1 MMIDNYECAGYTFYS
16 KFDSG
21 NLGKVEL
28 VRCAEGLGIVG
39 NTVSSV
45 PIGIG
50 TVAGSGSSNVASIS
64 GVPIIGSAG
73 TSGGSG
79 VVSNSTIAATTST
92 SASAIVAATLGV
104 GLHQQHGASG
114 SSASTAGLGLPI
126 PSPTPHATENPLVE
140 IEFNLWTRP
149 DCAGTP
155 YENQNRTWFHF
166 AVTGGRPN
174 QIVKFNVMNLNK
186 QAKLFSQG
194 MHPVTKVGPN
204 GRWERIK
211 DKPSYSITNDVFY
224 ISFLHKA
231 PEVGSEQTKIYYA
244 FTFPF
249 TYTELLDQL
258 ATFDR
263 KFGRHPFELNKM
275 AYEISQKYDTSSVPA
290 GTTTSTTPTPGDG
303 TKQSSSRRKG
313 KLAKMERV
321 DRTSPESF
329 DETARDG
336 TAIGPPKPSA
346 DASESAPPDP
356 TGTAQQKA
364 AKREPSGMVIDEN
377 TSESM
382 QQITN
387 LVNKVKIELPQGA
400 GPVASSSSSLSTS
413 SSSKLKLPSFHQ
425 QLSSTSNSSVNVVAS
440 TSTTGTTTDDDSKG
454 SDQRDEI
461 YYCREL
467 LTHSVEH
474 RRIELLTISSFHG
487 IQTAREPRLRNL
499 FPDEQAQRCHTFRD
513 KKIVFIS
520 SRVHPGETPA
530 SFVLNGFLSMLLD
543 RKSIVSQTLRRMYVF
558 KVIPFLNPDGVYNG
572 LYRSDTRGHNLNRV
586 YLGPCHETQPAIYA
600 ARKLIRYYHLGT
612 DEVEPYELEQEKKSS
627 SPESI
632 HPPAVGVPPN
642 IVNQGESGAAEGTEE
657 STSAVASSTPPTS
670 VGTNA
675 AVAAKKGRQISS
687 IIAGRAPPPASIA
700 AIIGP
705 TNNSTNTNCS
715 QNGTT
720 TTTSTTTTT
729 TTITTNTHNHKAKL
743 PSLMVPCT
751 GAGNTIIPIAPIA
764 VPAKRLAPS
773 SSASSAVLSIEG
785 TRKRRTIQQQQQQ
798 RSVIAFTTPAA
809 NASPLAQQQKQR
821 PSAAGA
827 SSWSDKL
834 FGKILRRRRS
844 KSSGIG
850 KDGKLSPIAQAL
862 PRPTLALPPVVEECH
877 NETKHANTTTPHQPC
892 SPLPMASPSP
902 PPPLPTPPDDVAT
915 DLTNVSPLTDESDS
929 IEQDTPPASDSGF
942 SEASTSSKVVTMSSI
957 SSAGSPVGEPEEGA
971 QQEQTD
977 TTVSVATTDATLSTT
992 NNTTTTTVA
1001 NPTLAPTKA
1010 FTEKLIPELHPI
1022 VSEAPPVASVRPAI
1036 AARSSSSLSIV
1047 STGSKK
1053 SVQAKVDSGKG
1064 GKGGF
1069 HKQHHSLNK
1078 PQFIGVTPTGGGTL
1092 KLKDCIIHHHHHHHH
1107 HHHALHHHHH
1117 HTGASA
1123 AAIGSVSGGG
1133 GTAGPK
1139 LALGSFKKAASKQQQ
1154 SGQSAAT
1161 SSCCSSIIGT
1171 GAVGGAGVRTATG
1184 ERGILGETMGGK
1196 SRPQTPQTQP
1206 SVTIPSATSSLLYG
1220 ASGSHYRSHRNEY
1233 LNPGGGPQRQL
1244 NISLDFLTQQLDER
1258 SERMVFEDRSN
1269 LFMYLDL
1276 HGHAS
1281 KKGVFMYGNHL
1292 PSTAEAV
1299 ECMLLPRLMSLN
1311 SQHFHF
1317 DACNF
1322 SERNMYYKGK
1332 RDGLSKEGSGR
1343 VAVYKCTGLIKSY
1356 TLECNYNTG
1365 KCVNI
1370 LPARGKEIVAK
1381 ATHTLVPPKYTPGV
1395 FEEVGRALGPSIL
1408 DLTNSNPLS
1417 RLPNCEFRTLQGLR
1431 NALRIE
1437 IERGSSKARVTNKVI
1452 CCPRAALL
1460 FADAFHH
1467 HQQQH
1472 NHHALLQHQ
1481 HQHPQQPQGPK
1492 GTHAKRLANQLS
1504 NSIEISKEN
1513 AIQWAN
1519 ASNPLVVGGLPG
1531 ATTCVAAIGTQ
1542 GMVPAN
1548 AAASGVAGASAANVV
1563 KVMGDEL
1570 QSASGPSLV
1579 AAAAVSVGST
1589 GVGRNTFLKAGST
1602 VSHGKAGKISRKGG
1616 AGVFGKKK
1624 QKVLCDVSGSVTGA
1638 GAAVVTVPGNGK
1650 KLQELVLRTAKDQQQ
1665 QQAQQQQHQVPRKKI
1680 KVSGIVG
1687 VGSGASIGTTGG
1699 PIASGLELCFKGTF
1713 GNVVGS
1719 SSLPNF
1725 LTAVPGAAV
1734 VAPSVITAKKVKSES
1749 KLLDVDD
1756 MQCDDSFDAAPCC
1769 SYGTGSAGGTT
1780 GGTVTDADLLTLA
1793 VAGGSP
1799 SLLDVTSATTA
1810 SSDSSN
1816 GGAAGKCRKSNTIGT
1831 MTSTSTV
1838 GTAKAKKQPKLA
1850 KSTKSTGGDASK
1862 KLLKKKRSL
1871 KSDSTGLKRK
1881 KTRIKPALT

>member
-50 TVAGSGSSNVASIS
+50 TVAGSGSSNVVASIS
-64 GVPIIGSAG
+64 GVPIIGSG
-73 TSGGSG
+73 VTSGGVGCG
-79 VVSNSTIAATTST
+79 VVSNSTITATSST

-104 GLHQQHGASG
+104 GLHQQHGVTGNSA
-114 SSASTAGLGLPI
+114 SSASTMAGLGLPI

-275 AYEISQKYDTSSVPA
+275 AHEISQKYDTSGGVA
-290 GTTTSTTPTPGDG
+290 GATTSTTPTPGDG

-313 KLAKMERV
+313 KLAKMERI

-336 TAIGPPKPSA
+336 TAIGTPKPSS
-346 DASESAPPDP
+346 DASESTPAPDS
-356 TGTAQQKA
+356 TGAGLQKV

-387 LVNKVKIELPQGA
+387 LVNKVKIELPQGGG
-400 GPVASSSSSLSTS
+400 GPVASSSSSSSSTS
-413 SSSKLKLPSFHQ
+413 SCSKLKLPSFHQ
-425 QLSSTSNSSVNVVAS
+425 QLSSTSNSTVNVAVP
-440 TSTTGTTTDDDSKG
+440 TTTTDVDDSKG
-454 SDQRDEI
+454 VDQRDEI

-487 IQTAREPRLRNL
+487 IQPVREPRLRNL

-632 HPPAVGVPPN
+632 HPVAVGGPSNTVPSQSEQST
-642 IVNQGESGAAEGTEE
+642 VEGAEG
-657 STSAVASSTPPTS
+657 
-670 VGTNA
+670 
-675 AVAAKKGRQISS
+675 
-687 IIAGRAPPPASIA
+687 
-700 AIIGP
+700 
-705 TNNSTNTNCS
+705 STNT
-715 QNGTT
+715 TV
-720 TTTSTTTTT
+720 
-729 TTITTNTHNHKAKL
+729 A
-743 PSLMVPCT
+743 
-751 GAGNTIIPIAPIA
+751 
-764 VPAKRLAPS
+764 
-773 SSASSAVLSIEG
+773 
-785 TRKRRTIQQQQQQ
+785 
-798 RSVIAFTTPAA
+798 
-809 NASPLAQQQKQR
+809 
-821 PSAAGA
+821 
-827 SSWSDKL
+827 
-834 FGKILRRRRS
+834 
-844 KSSGIG
+844 
-850 KDGKLSPIAQAL
+850 
-862 PRPTLALPPVVEECH
+862 
-877 NETKHANTTTPHQPC
+877 
-892 SPLPMASPSP
+892 
-902 PPPLPTPPDDVAT
+902 PLPTSAGTNTAVA
-915 DLTNVSPLTDESDS
+915 VKKESDS
-929 IEQDTPPASDSGF
+929 IEQDTPLASDSGF
-942 SEASTSSKVVTMSSI
+942 SETSTSSKVVTMSSI
-957 SSAGSPVGEPEEGA
+957 SSGGSPVGEPEEGV
-971 QQEQTD
+971 QQEQT
-977 TTVSVATTDATLSTT
+977 ATTASVTT
-992 NNTTTTTVA
+992 TDSSLGITINTTTTTTAVA

-1010 FTEKLIPELHPI
+1010 FTEKLIPELNPI
-1022 VSEAPPVASVRPAI
+1022 VSEAPPAASVRPAI
-1036 AARSSSSLSIV
+1036 AGRSASSLSIV

-1053 SVQAKVDSGKG
+1053 SVQAKVDSGKT
-1064 GKGGF
+1064 GKGAF

-1123 AAIGSVSGGG
+1123 AAIGSVGGG

-1139 LALGSFKKAASKQQQ
+1139 LALGTFKKGASSKQQQ
-1154 SGQSAAT
+1154 SGQSVAP

-1171 GAVGGAGVRTATG
+1171 GGGGGGGGGAVVRTATG
-1184 ERGILGETMGGK
+1184 ERILGETMGGK

-1206 SVTIPSATSSLLYG
+1206 LVTVPSASSSLLYG
-1220 ASGSHYRSHRNEY
+1220 SSGSHYRSHRNEY

-1258 SERMVFEDRSN
+1258 NERMVIEDRSN

-1437 IERGSSKARVTNKVI
+1437 IERGSSKARVTNK
-1452 CCPRAALL
+1452 
-1460 FADAFHH
+1460 
-1467 HQQQH
+1467 
-1472 NHHALLQHQ
+1472 
-1481 HQHPQQPQGPK
+1481 GPK

-1519 ASNPLVVGGLPG
+1519 ASNALVVGGVPG
-1531 ATTCVAAIGTQ
+1531 AATCIAAIGGQGIVPGNATTC
-1542 GMVPAN
+1542 
-1548 AAASGVAGASAANVV
+1548 GATGATVTATNVV
-1563 KVMGDEL
+1563 KVIGDEL
-1570 QSASGPSLV
+1570 QSAGGPSLV
-1579 AAAAVSVGST
+1579 SGVSAVTTGST

-1602 VSHGKAGKISRKGG
+1602 VSHGKAGKIARKGG

-1624 QKVLCDVSGSVTGA
+1624 QKVLCDVSGGVTGT
-1638 GAAVVTVPGNGK
+1638 GAAVVSVPGSGK
-1650 KLQELVLRTAKDQQQ
+1650 KLQELVLRTTKDQQQ
-1665 QQAQQQQHQVPRKKI
+1665 QQTQQQQHQVPRKKI
-1680 KVSGIVG
+1680 KVSGVVG
-1687 VGSGASIGTTGG
+1687 VGSGSVGTAGG

-1769 SYGTGSAGGTT
+1769 SYGTGTGSAGGGIS
-1780 GGTVTDADLLTLA
+1780 GGAVTDAELLM

-1799 SLLDVTSATTA
+1799 SLIDVTSATTA

-1816 GGAAGKCRKSNTIGT
+1816 GGATAGKCRKSNTIGT
-1831 MTSTSTV
+1831 MTGTSTV

>member
-39 NTVSSV
+39 NTVSSG

-64 GVPIIGSAG
+64 GVPIIGSG
-73 TSGGSG
+73 VTSSGSG
-79 VVSNSTIAATTST
+79 VVSNSTIIATST

-104 GLHQQHGASG
+104 GLHQQHGLTG
-114 SSASTAGLGLPI
+114 NSASTASAMAGLGLPI

-231 PEVGSEQTKIYYA
+231 PEIGSEQTKIYYA

-275 AYEISQKYDTSSVPA
+275 AYEISQKYDTSCVVGA
-290 GTTTSTTPTPGDG
+290 TNSTTPTPGDG
-303 TKQSSSRRKG
+303 TKQPSSRRKG
-313 KLAKMERV
+313 KLAKMERI

-336 TAIGPPKPSA
+336 TAIGTPKPSS
-346 DASESAPPDP
+346 DASESVPVESSA
-356 TGTAQQKA
+356 ALQKT

-387 LVNKVKIELPQGA
+387 LVNKVKIELPQGG
-400 GPVASSSSSLSTS
+400 GPVASSSSSTS
-413 SSSKLKLPSFHQ
+413 ACSKLKLPSFHQ
-425 QLSSTSNSSVNVVAS
+425 QLSGSSGSTANVVAP
-440 TSTTGTTTDDDSKG
+440 TTTTVATTTDDDTKG
-454 SDQRDEI
+454 AEQRDEI
-461 YYCREL
+461 YYYREL

-499 FPDEQAQRCHTFRD
+499 FPEEQAQRCHTFRD

-627 SPESI
+627 SPECI
-632 HPPAVGVPPN
+632 HQVAVGGPPN
-642 IVNQGESGAAEGTEE
+642 TINQGEPSTAEDAEG
-657 STSAVASSTPPTS
+657 STSTVATSSAPTN
-670 VGTNA
+670 VGT
-675 AVAAKKGRQISS
+675 
-687 IIAGRAPPPASIA
+687 
-700 AIIGP
+700 
-705 TNNSTNTNCS
+705 
-715 QNGTT
+715 
-720 TTTSTTTTT
+720 
-729 TTITTNTHNHKAKL
+729 
-743 PSLMVPCT
+743 
-751 GAGNTIIPIAPIA
+751 
-764 VPAKRLAPS
+764 
-773 SSASSAVLSIEG
+773 
-785 TRKRRTIQQQQQQ
+785 
-798 RSVIAFTTPAA
+798 
-809 NASPLAQQQKQR
+809 
-821 PSAAGA
+821 SAA
-827 SSWSDKL
+827 
-834 FGKILRRRRS
+834 
-844 KSSGIG
+844 
-850 KDGKLSPIAQAL
+850 
-862 PRPTLALPPVVEECH
+862 LA
-877 NETKHANTTTPHQPC
+877 TKK
-892 SPLPMASPSP
+892 
-902 PPPLPTPPDDVAT
+902 
-915 DLTNVSPLTDESDS
+915 ESDS

-957 SSAGSPVGEPEEGA
+957 SSAGSPVEEPEEGA
-971 QQEQTD
+971 QQEPTAAASVTATD
-977 TTVSVATTDATLSTT
+977 PSLSAI
-992 NNTTTTTVA
+992 NTTTTTAVA

-1010 FTEKLIPELHPI
+1010 FTEKLIPELNPI
-1022 VSEAPPVASVRPAI
+1022 VSEAPPVSSVRPSI
-1036 AARSSSSLSIV
+1036 AGRSGSSLSIV

-1053 SVQAKVDSGKG
+1053 SAQAKVDSGKG
-1064 GKGGF
+1064 SKGGGGAF

-1123 AAIGSVSGGG
+1123 AAIGSVGGG
-1133 GTAGPK
+1133 STAGPK
-1139 LALGSFKKAASKQQQ
+1139 LALGTFKKGAASKQQFQQ
-1154 SGQSAAT
+1154 SGQSIAT
-1161 SSCCSSIIGT
+1161 SSCCSSLIGT
-1171 GAVGGAGVRTATG
+1171 SAGGGAVVRTATG
-1184 ERGILGETMGGK
+1184 ERILGEAMGGK

-1206 SVTIPSATSSLLYG
+1206 LTTVSSASSSLMYG
-1220 ASGSHYRSHRNEY
+1220 GSGSHYRSHRNEY

-1258 SERMVFEDRSN
+1258 NERVVYEDRSN

-1437 IERGSSKARVTNKVI
+1437 IERGSSKARVTNK
-1452 CCPRAALL
+1452 
-1460 FADAFHH
+1460 
-1467 HQQQH
+1467 
-1472 NHHALLQHQ
+1472 
-1481 HQHPQQPQGPK
+1481 GPK

-1519 ASNPLVVGGLPG
+1519 ANNPLVVGGVPG
-1531 ATTCVAAIGTQ
+1531 AAACVATIGNQ
-1542 GMVPAN
+1542 GMVPGN
-1548 AAASGVAGASAANVV
+1548 ATACGTTGTAVTSTNVV
-1563 KVMGDEL
+1563 KVIGDEL
-1570 QSASGPSLV
+1570 QGASGPSLV
-1579 AAAAVSVGST
+1579 AAAGVTTGST
-1589 GVGRNTFLKAGST
+1589 GVSRNTFLKAGST
-1602 VSHGKAGKISRKGG
+1602 VSHGKTGKISRKGG

-1624 QKVLCDVSGSVTGA
+1624 QKVLCDVSSSVTGA
-1638 GAAVVTVPGNGK
+1638 GATVVAVPGNGK
-1650 KLQELVLRTAKDQQQ
+1650 KLQELVLRGSKDQQQ
-1665 QQAQQQQHQVPRKKI
+1665 QQTQQQQQHQVPRKKI
-1680 KVSGIVG
+1680 KVSGMVG
-1687 VGSGASIGTTGG
+1687 VGSGSVGTTGG
-1699 PIASGLELCFKGTF
+1699 PIATGLELCFKGTF
-1713 GNVVGS
+1713 GSVVGS

-1725 LTAVPGAAV
+1725 LSAVPGAAV
-1734 VAPSVITAKKVKSES
+1734 VAPSVITTKKVKSES

-1769 SYGTGSAGGTT
+1769 SYGSGSAGGATVAA
-1780 GGTVTDADLLTLA
+1780 VTDADLLM
-1793 VAGGSP
+1793 VAGGSS

-1816 GGAAGKCRKSNTIGT
+1816 GGAVGKCRKTNTIGT
-1831 MTSTSTV
+1831 MTTTTV

-1862 KLLKKKRSL
+1862 KMLKKKRSL

>member
-39 NTVSSV
+39 NTVSSG

-64 GVPIIGSAG
+64 GVPIIGSG
-73 TSGGSG
+73 VTSSGSG
-79 VVSNSTIAATTST
+79 VVSNSTIIATST

-104 GLHQQHGASG
+104 GLHQQHGVTG
-114 SSASTAGLGLPI
+114 NSASTASAMAGLGLPI

-231 PEVGSEQTKIYYA
+231 PEIGSEQTKIYYA

-275 AYEISQKYDTSSVPA
+275 AYEISQKYDTSCVA
-290 GTTTSTTPTPGDG
+290 GATNSTTPTPGDG
-303 TKQSSSRRKG
+303 TKQPSSRRKG
-313 KLAKMERV
+313 KLAKMERI

-336 TAIGPPKPSA
+336 TAIGTPKPSS
-346 DASESAPPDP
+346 DASESVPVESSA
-356 TGTAQQKA
+356 ALQKT

-387 LVNKVKIELPQGA
+387 LVNKVKIELPQGG
-400 GPVASSSSSLSTS
+400 GPVASSSSSTS
-413 SSSKLKLPSFHQ
+413 ACSKLKLPSFHQ
-425 QLSSTSNSSVNVVAS
+425 QLSGSSGSTANVVAP
-440 TSTTGTTTDDDSKG
+440 TTTTVATTTDDDTKG
-454 SDQRDEI
+454 AEQRDEI
-461 YYCREL
+461 YYYREL

-499 FPDEQAQRCHTFRD
+499 FPEEQAQRCHTFRD

-627 SPESI
+627 SPECI
-632 HPPAVGVPPN
+632 HQVAVGGPSN
-642 IVNQGESGAAEGTEE
+642 TISQGEPSTAEDAEG
-657 STSAVASSTPPTS
+657 STSTVATSSAPTN
-670 VGTNA
+670 VGT
-675 AVAAKKGRQISS
+675 
-687 IIAGRAPPPASIA
+687 
-700 AIIGP
+700 
-705 TNNSTNTNCS
+705 
-715 QNGTT
+715 
-720 TTTSTTTTT
+720 
-729 TTITTNTHNHKAKL
+729 
-743 PSLMVPCT
+743 
-751 GAGNTIIPIAPIA
+751 
-764 VPAKRLAPS
+764 
-773 SSASSAVLSIEG
+773 
-785 TRKRRTIQQQQQQ
+785 
-798 RSVIAFTTPAA
+798 
-809 NASPLAQQQKQR
+809 
-821 PSAAGA
+821 SAA
-827 SSWSDKL
+827 
-834 FGKILRRRRS
+834 
-844 KSSGIG
+844 
-850 KDGKLSPIAQAL
+850 
-862 PRPTLALPPVVEECH
+862 LA
-877 NETKHANTTTPHQPC
+877 TKK
-892 SPLPMASPSP
+892 
-902 PPPLPTPPDDVAT
+902 
-915 DLTNVSPLTDESDS
+915 ESDS

-957 SSAGSPVGEPEEGA
+957 SSAGSPVEEPEEGA
-971 QQEQTD
+971 QQEPTAAASVTATD
-977 TTVSVATTDATLSTT
+977 PSLSAI
-992 NNTTTTTVA
+992 NTTTTTAVA

-1010 FTEKLIPELHPI
+1010 FTEKLIPELNPI
-1022 VSEAPPVASVRPAI
+1022 VSEAPPVSSVRPSI
-1036 AARSSSSLSIV
+1036 AGRSGSSLSIV

-1053 SVQAKVDSGKG
+1053 SAQAKVDSGKG
-1064 GKGGF
+1064 SKGGGGAF

-1123 AAIGSVSGGG
+1123 AAIGSVGGG
-1133 GTAGPK
+1133 STAGPK
-1139 LALGSFKKAASKQQQ
+1139 LALGTFKKGAASKQQFQQ
-1154 SGQSAAT
+1154 SGQSIAT
-1161 SSCCSSIIGT
+1161 SSCCSSLIGT
-1171 GAVGGAGVRTATG
+1171 SAGGGAVVRTATG
-1184 ERGILGETMGGK
+1184 ERILGEAMGGK

-1206 SVTIPSATSSLLYG
+1206 LTTVSSASSSLMYG
-1220 ASGSHYRSHRNEY
+1220 GSGSHYRSHRNEY

-1258 SERMVFEDRSN
+1258 NERVVYEDRSN

-1437 IERGSSKARVTNKVI
+1437 IERGSSKARVTNK
-1452 CCPRAALL
+1452 
-1460 FADAFHH
+1460 
-1467 HQQQH
+1467 
-1472 NHHALLQHQ
+1472 
-1481 HQHPQQPQGPK
+1481 

-1519 ASNPLVVGGLPG
+1519 ANNPLVVGGVPG
-1531 ATTCVAAIGTQ
+1531 AAACVATIGNQ
-1542 GMVPAN
+1542 GMVPGN
-1548 AAASGVAGASAANVV
+1548 ATACGTTGTAVTSTNVV
-1563 KVMGDEL
+1563 KVIGDEL
-1570 QSASGPSLV
+1570 QGASGPSLV
-1579 AAAAVSVGST
+1579 AAAGVTTGST
-1589 GVGRNTFLKAGST
+1589 GVSRNTFLKAGST
-1602 VSHGKAGKISRKGG
+1602 VSHGKTGKISRKGG

-1624 QKVLCDVSGSVTGA
+1624 QKVLCDVSSSVTGA
-1638 GAAVVTVPGNGK
+1638 GATVVAVPGNGK
-1650 KLQELVLRTAKDQQQ
+1650 KLQELVLRGSKDQQQ
-1665 QQAQQQQHQVPRKKI
+1665 QQTQQQQQHQVPRKKI
-1680 KVSGIVG
+1680 KVSGMVG
-1687 VGSGASIGTTGG
+1687 VGSGSVGTTGG
-1699 PIASGLELCFKGTF
+1699 PIATGLELCFKGTF
-1713 GNVVGS
+1713 GSVVGS

-1725 LTAVPGAAV
+1725 LSAVPGAAV
-1734 VAPSVITAKKVKSES
+1734 VAPSVITTKKVKSES

-1769 SYGTGSAGGTT
+1769 SYGSGSAGGATVAA
-1780 GGTVTDADLLTLA
+1780 VTDADLLM
-1793 VAGGSP
+1793 VAGGSS

-1816 GGAAGKCRKSNTIGT
+1816 GGAVGKCRKTNTIGT
-1831 MTSTSTV
+1831 MTTTTV

-1862 KLLKKKRSL
+1862 KMLKKKRSL

>member
-39 NTVSSV
+39 NTVSSG

-64 GVPIIGSAG
+64 GVPIIGSG
-73 TSGGSG
+73 VTSSGSG
-79 VVSNSTIAATTST
+79 VVSNSTIIATST

-104 GLHQQHGASG
+104 GLHQQHGVTG
-114 SSASTAGLGLPI
+114 NSASTASAMAGLGLPI

-231 PEVGSEQTKIYYA
+231 PEIGSEQTKIYYA

-275 AYEISQKYDTSSVPA
+275 AYEISQKYDTSCVA
-290 GTTTSTTPTPGDG
+290 GATNSTTPTPGDG
-303 TKQSSSRRKG
+303 TKQPSSRRKG
-313 KLAKMERV
+313 KLAKMERI

-336 TAIGPPKPSA
+336 TAIGTPKPSS
-346 DASESAPPDP
+346 DASESVPVESSA
-356 TGTAQQKA
+356 ALQKT

-387 LVNKVKIELPQGA
+387 LVNKVKIELPQGG
-400 GPVASSSSSLSTS
+400 GPVASSSSSTS
-413 SSSKLKLPSFHQ
+413 ACSKLKLPSFHQ
-425 QLSSTSNSSVNVVAS
+425 QLSGSSGSTANGVAP
-440 TSTTGTTTDDDSKG
+440 TTTTVATTTDDDTKG
-454 SDQRDEI
+454 AEQRDEI
-461 YYCREL
+461 YYYREL

-499 FPDEQAQRCHTFRD
+499 FPEEQAQRCHTFRD

-627 SPESI
+627 SPECI
-632 HPPAVGVPPN
+632 HQVAVGGPPN
-642 IVNQGESGAAEGTEE
+642 TINQGEPSTAEDAEG
-657 STSAVASSTPPTS
+657 STSTVATSSAPTN
-670 VGTNA
+670 VGT
-675 AVAAKKGRQISS
+675 
-687 IIAGRAPPPASIA
+687 
-700 AIIGP
+700 
-705 TNNSTNTNCS
+705 
-715 QNGTT
+715 
-720 TTTSTTTTT
+720 
-729 TTITTNTHNHKAKL
+729 
-743 PSLMVPCT
+743 
-751 GAGNTIIPIAPIA
+751 
-764 VPAKRLAPS
+764 
-773 SSASSAVLSIEG
+773 
-785 TRKRRTIQQQQQQ
+785 
-798 RSVIAFTTPAA
+798 
-809 NASPLAQQQKQR
+809 
-821 PSAAGA
+821 SAA
-827 SSWSDKL
+827 
-834 FGKILRRRRS
+834 
-844 KSSGIG
+844 
-850 KDGKLSPIAQAL
+850 
-862 PRPTLALPPVVEECH
+862 LA
-877 NETKHANTTTPHQPC
+877 TKK
-892 SPLPMASPSP
+892 
-902 PPPLPTPPDDVAT
+902 
-915 DLTNVSPLTDESDS
+915 ESDS

-957 SSAGSPVGEPEEGA
+957 SSAGSPVEEPEEGA
-971 QQEQTD
+971 QQEPTAAASVTATD
-977 TTVSVATTDATLSTT
+977 PSLSVI
-992 NNTTTTTVA
+992 NTTTTTAVA

-1010 FTEKLIPELHPI
+1010 FTEKLIPELNPI
-1022 VSEAPPVASVRPAI
+1022 VSEAPPVSSVRPSI
-1036 AARSSSSLSIV
+1036 AGRSGSSLSIV

-1053 SVQAKVDSGKG
+1053 SAQAKVDSGKG
-1064 GKGGF
+1064 SKGGGGAF

-1123 AAIGSVSGGG
+1123 AAIGSVGGG
-1133 GTAGPK
+1133 STAGAK
-1139 LALGSFKKAASKQQQ
+1139 LALGTFKKGAASKQQFQQ
-1154 SGQSAAT
+1154 SGQSIAT
-1161 SSCCSSIIGT
+1161 SSCCSSLIGT
-1171 GAVGGAGVRTATG
+1171 NTGGGAVVRTATG
-1184 ERGILGETMGGK
+1184 ERILGEAMGGK

-1206 SVTIPSATSSLLYG
+1206 LTTVSSASSSLMYG
-1220 ASGSHYRSHRNEY
+1220 GSGSHYRSHRNEY

-1258 SERMVFEDRSN
+1258 NERVVYEDRSN

-1437 IERGSSKARVTNKVI
+1437 IERGSSKARVTNK
-1452 CCPRAALL
+1452 
-1460 FADAFHH
+1460 
-1467 HQQQH
+1467 
-1472 NHHALLQHQ
+1472 
-1481 HQHPQQPQGPK
+1481 GPK

-1519 ASNPLVVGGLPG
+1519 ANNPLVVGGVPG
-1531 ATTCVAAIGTQ
+1531 AAACVATIGNQ
-1542 GMVPAN
+1542 GMVPGN
-1548 AAASGVAGASAANVV
+1548 ATACGTTGTAVTSTNVV
-1563 KVMGDEL
+1563 KVIGDEL
-1570 QSASGPSLV
+1570 QGASGPSLV
-1579 AAAAVSVGST
+1579 AAAGVTTGST
-1589 GVGRNTFLKAGST
+1589 GVSRNTFLKAGST
-1602 VSHGKAGKISRKGG
+1602 VSHGKTGKISRKGG

-1624 QKVLCDVSGSVTGA
+1624 QKVLCDVSSSVTGA
-1638 GAAVVTVPGNGK
+1638 GATVVAVPGNGK
-1650 KLQELVLRTAKDQQQ
+1650 KLQELVLRGSKDQQQ
-1665 QQAQQQQHQVPRKKI
+1665 QQTQQQQQHQVPRKKI
-1680 KVSGIVG
+1680 KVSGMVG
-1687 VGSGASIGTTGG
+1687 VGSGSVGTTGG
-1699 PIASGLELCFKGTF
+1699 PIATGLELCFKGTF
-1713 GNVVGS
+1713 GSVVGS

-1725 LTAVPGAAV
+1725 LSAVPGAAV
-1734 VAPSVITAKKVKSES
+1734 VTPSVITTKKVKSES

-1769 SYGTGSAGGTT
+1769 SYGSGSAGGATVAA
-1780 GGTVTDADLLTLA
+1780 VTDADLLM
-1793 VAGGSP
+1793 VAGGSS

-1816 GGAAGKCRKSNTIGT
+1816 GGAVGKCRKTNTIGT
-1831 MTSTSTV
+1831 MTTTTV

-1862 KLLKKKRSL
+1862 KMLKKKRSL

>member
-45 PIGIG
+45 PIGLG
-50 TVAGSGSSNVASIS
+50 TIAGSGSSNVVASIS
-64 GVPIIGSAG
+64 GVPIIGSG
-73 TSGGSG
+73 VGGGSGG
-79 VVSNSTIAATTST
+79 VVSNSTITATST

-104 GLHQQHGASG
+104 GLHQQHGVTGNSG
-114 SSASTAGLGLPI
+114 STTGFGLPI

-231 PEVGSEQTKIYYA
+231 PEVGSEQTRIYYA

-275 AYEISQKYDTSSVPA
+275 AYDVSQKYDTCSVA
-290 GTTTSTTPTPGDG
+290 GATASTTPTPGEG

-313 KLAKMERV
+313 KLAKMERI

-336 TAIGPPKPSA
+336 TAIGTPKPST
-346 DASESAPPDP
+346 DASESTPAPDS
-356 TGTAQQKA
+356 TGATLQKTT
-364 AKREPSGMVIDEN
+364 KREPSGMVIDEN

-387 LVNKVKIELPQGA
+387 LVNKVKIELPQGG
-400 GPVASSSSSLSTS
+400 GPVASSSTS

-425 QLSSTSNSSVNVVAS
+425 QLSSTSTSNANVVAPMN
-440 TSTTGTTTDDDSKG
+440 TAATTTDDDSKG
-454 SDQRDEI
+454 VDQRDEI

-572 LYRSDTRGHNLNRV
+572 LYRSDTRGQNLNRV

-632 HPPAVGVPPN
+632 HPAAVGGPPN
-642 IVNQGESGAAEGTEE
+642 IVSQGEPNTADGTEG
-657 STSAVASSTPPTS
+657 STSTVASSAPATS
-670 VGTNA
+670 VGTTTVI
-675 AVAAKKGRQISS
+675 AVKKGRQISS
-687 IIAGRAPPPASIA
+687 IIAGRVPPPASIA
-700 AIIGP
+700 AIMGP
-705 TNNSTNTNCS
+705 PIN
-715 QNGTT
+715 
-720 TTTSTTTTT
+720 STTTTNSSQNRST
-729 TTITTNTHNHKAKL
+729 TTNTSTTTTNTHNHKAKL
-743 PSLMVPCT
+743 PSLIVPCA
-751 GAGNTIIPIAPIA
+751 GAGNTITPIAPIA
-764 VPAKRLAPS
+764 VAAKRLAPS
-773 SSASSAVLSIEG
+773 SSTSAAVLSIEG
-785 TRKRRTIQQQQQQ
+785 TRKRRTIELQQQQQQQ
-798 RSVIAFTTPAA
+798 RSVIAFTTPTA
-809 NASPLAQQQKQR
+809 NASPVTQQQKQR
-821 PSAAGA
+821 PSAAGT

-844 KSSGIG
+844 KSSGLG

-862 PRPTLALPPVVEECH
+862 PRPTIALPPVVEECP
-877 NETKHANTTTPHQPC
+877 NETKQANTTPQQPF
-892 SPLPMASPSP
+892 SPLPMASP
-902 PPPLPTPPDDVAT
+902 PLPTPSDDVAT

-942 SEASTSSKVVTMSSI
+942 SEASTSSKVITMSSI
-957 SSAGSPVGEPEEGA
+957 SSAGSPVGEPEEGPQ
-971 QQEQTD
+971 QQEQTA
-977 TTVSVATTDATLSTT
+977 TTASVTTTDASLSTV
-992 NNTTTTTVA
+992 NTTTTTAVA
-1001 NPTLAPTKA
+1001 NSTLAPTKA
-1010 FTEKLIPELHPI
+1010 FTEKLIPELNPI

-1036 AARSSSSLSIV
+1036 AGRSSSSLSIV

-1064 GKGGF
+1064 GKGTF

-1107 HHHALHHHHH
+1107 HHHGLHHHHH

-1123 AAIGSVSGGG
+1123 AAAIGSVGGG

-1139 LALGSFKKAASKQQQ
+1139 LALGTFKKGASSKQQA
-1154 SGQSAAT
+1154 SGQSIAS
-1161 SSCCSSIIGT
+1161 SSCCSSVIGT
-1171 GAVGGAGVRTATG
+1171 GAGGAAVARTA
-1184 ERGILGETMGGK
+1184 ILGETMGGK

-1206 SVTIPSATSSLLYG
+1206 LATVSSATSSLLYG
-1220 ASGSHYRSHRNEY
+1220 GSGSHYRSHRNEY

-1258 SERMVFEDRSN
+1258 NERMVIEDRSN

-1311 SQHFHF
+1311 SLHFNF

-1437 IERGSSKARVTNKVI
+1437 IERGSSKARVTNK
-1452 CCPRAALL
+1452 
-1460 FADAFHH
+1460 
-1467 HQQQH
+1467 
-1472 NHHALLQHQ
+1472 
-1481 HQHPQQPQGPK
+1481 GPK
-1492 GTHAKRLANQLS
+1492 GAHAKRLANQLS

-1519 ASNPLVVGGLPG
+1519 ASNALVVGGVPG
-1531 ATTCVAAIGTQ
+1531 AATCIAAIGSQ
-1542 GMVPAN
+1542 GIVPGN
-1548 AAASGVAGASAANVV
+1548 ATACGAPGAAVTATNVV
-1563 KVMGDEL
+1563 KVIGDEL

-1579 AAAAVSVGST
+1579 GAAAVTTGST

-1624 QKVLCDVSGSVTGA
+1624 QKVLCDVSGSVTGT

-1665 QQAQQQQHQVPRKKI
+1665 QQTQQQQHQVPRKKI
-1680 KVSGIVG
+1680 KVSG
-1687 VGSGASIGTTGG
+1687 VGSGSVGTTGG

-1756 MQCDDSFDAAPCC
+1756 MQCDDSFDATPCC
-1769 SYGTGSAGGTT
+1769 SYGAGSAGTGTT
-1780 GGTVTDADLLTLA
+1780 GGTVTDADLLM

-1799 SLLDVTSATTA
+1799 SLLDVTSVTTA

-1831 MTSTSTV
+1831 MTSSTTV

>member
-675 AVAAKKGRQISS
+675 AVAAKK
-687 IIAGRAPPPASIA
+687 
-700 AIIGP
+700 
-705 TNNSTNTNCS
+705 
-715 QNGTT
+715 
-720 TTTSTTTTT
+720 
-729 TTITTNTHNHKAKL
+729 
-743 PSLMVPCT
+743 
-751 GAGNTIIPIAPIA
+751 
-764 VPAKRLAPS
+764 
-773 SSASSAVLSIEG
+773 
-785 TRKRRTIQQQQQQ
+785 
-798 RSVIAFTTPAA
+798 
-809 NASPLAQQQKQR
+809 
-821 PSAAGA
+821 
-827 SSWSDKL
+827 
-834 FGKILRRRRS
+834 
-844 KSSGIG
+844 
-850 KDGKLSPIAQAL
+850 
-862 PRPTLALPPVVEECH
+862 
-877 NETKHANTTTPHQPC
+877 
-892 SPLPMASPSP
+892 
-902 PPPLPTPPDDVAT
+902 
-915 DLTNVSPLTDESDS
+915 ESDS

-1437 IERGSSKARVTNKVI
+1437 IERGSSKARVTNKCGDI
-1452 CCPRAALL
+1452 
-1460 FADAFHH
+1460 
-1467 HQQQH
+1467 
-1472 NHHALLQHQ
+1472 
-1481 HQHPQQPQGPK
+1481 
-1492 GTHAKRLANQLS
+1492 
-1504 NSIEISKEN
+1504 ISYD
-1513 AIQWAN
+1513 W
-1519 ASNPLVVGGLPG
+1519 L
-1531 ATTCVAAIGTQ
+1531 
-1542 GMVPAN
+1542 
-1548 AAASGVAGASAANVV
+1548 
-1563 KVMGDEL
+1563 
-1570 QSASGPSLV
+1570 
-1579 AAAAVSVGST
+1579 
-1589 GVGRNTFLKAGST
+1589 
-1602 VSHGKAGKISRKGG
+1602 
-1616 AGVFGKKK
+1616 
-1624 QKVLCDVSGSVTGA
+1624 
-1638 GAAVVTVPGNGK
+1638 
-1650 KLQELVLRTAKDQQQ
+1650 
-1665 QQAQQQQHQVPRKKI
+1665 
-1680 KVSGIVG
+1680 
-1687 VGSGASIGTTGG
+1687 
-1699 PIASGLELCFKGTF
+1699 
-1713 GNVVGS
+1713 
-1719 SSLPNF
+1719 
-1725 LTAVPGAAV
+1725 
-1734 VAPSVITAKKVKSES
+1734 
-1749 KLLDVDD
+1749 
-1756 MQCDDSFDAAPCC
+1756 
-1769 SYGTGSAGGTT
+1769 
-1780 GGTVTDADLLTLA
+1780 
-1793 VAGGSP
+1793 
-1799 SLLDVTSATTA
+1799 
-1810 SSDSSN
+1810 
-1816 GGAAGKCRKSNTIGT
+1816 
-1831 MTSTSTV
+1831 
-1838 GTAKAKKQPKLA
+1838 
-1850 KSTKSTGGDASK
+1850 
-1862 KLLKKKRSL
+1862 
-1871 KSDSTGLKRK
+1871 
-1881 KTRIKPALT
+1881 

>member
-45 PIGIG
+45 PIGLG
-50 TVAGSGSSNVASIS
+50 TIAGSGSSNVVASIS
-64 GVPIIGSAG
+64 GVPIIGSG
-73 TSGGSG
+73 VGGGSGG
-79 VVSNSTIAATTST
+79 VVSNSTITATST

-104 GLHQQHGASG
+104 GLHQQHGVTGNSG
-114 SSASTAGLGLPI
+114 STTGFGLPI

-231 PEVGSEQTKIYYA
+231 PEVGSEQTRIYYA

-275 AYEISQKYDTSSVPA
+275 AYDVSQKYDTCSVA
-290 GTTTSTTPTPGDG
+290 GATASTTPTPGEG

-313 KLAKMERV
+313 KLAKMERI

-336 TAIGPPKPSA
+336 TAIGTPKPST
-346 DASESAPPDP
+346 DASESTPAPDS
-356 TGTAQQKA
+356 TGATLQKTT
-364 AKREPSGMVIDEN
+364 KREPSGMVIDEN

-387 LVNKVKIELPQGA
+387 LVNKVKIELPQGG
-400 GPVASSSSSLSTS
+400 GPVASSSTS

-425 QLSSTSNSSVNVVAS
+425 QLSSTSTSNANVVAPMN
-440 TSTTGTTTDDDSKG
+440 TAATTTDDDSKG
-454 SDQRDEI
+454 VDQRDEI

-572 LYRSDTRGHNLNRV
+572 LYRSDTRGQNLNRV

-632 HPPAVGVPPN
+632 HPAAVGGPPN
-642 IVNQGESGAAEGTEE
+642 IVSQGEPNTADGTEG
-657 STSAVASSTPPTS
+657 STSTVASSAPATS
-670 VGTNA
+670 VGT
-675 AVAAKKGRQISS
+675 
-687 IIAGRAPPPASIA
+687 
-700 AIIGP
+700 
-705 TNNSTNTNCS
+705 
-715 QNGTT
+715 TT
-720 TTTSTTTTT
+720 
-729 TTITTNTHNHKAKL
+729 
-743 PSLMVPCT
+743 V
-751 GAGNTIIPIAPIA
+751 IA
-764 VPAKRLAPS
+764 VK
-773 SSASSAVLSIEG
+773 
-785 TRKRRTIQQQQQQ
+785 K
-798 RSVIAFTTPAA
+798 
-809 NASPLAQQQKQR
+809 
-821 PSAAGA
+821 
-827 SSWSDKL
+827 
-834 FGKILRRRRS
+834 
-844 KSSGIG
+844 
-850 KDGKLSPIAQAL
+850 
-862 PRPTLALPPVVEECH
+862 
-877 NETKHANTTTPHQPC
+877 
-892 SPLPMASPSP
+892 
-902 PPPLPTPPDDVAT
+902 
-915 DLTNVSPLTDESDS
+915 ESDS

-942 SEASTSSKVVTMSSI
+942 SEASTSSKVITMSSI
-957 SSAGSPVGEPEEGA
+957 SSAGSPVGEPEEGPQ
-971 QQEQTD
+971 QQEQTA
-977 TTVSVATTDATLSTT
+977 TTASVTTTDASLSTV
-992 NNTTTTTVA
+992 NTTTTTAVA
-1001 NPTLAPTKA
+1001 NSTLAPTKA
-1010 FTEKLIPELHPI
+1010 FTEKLIPELNPI

-1036 AARSSSSLSIV
+1036 AGRSSSSLSIV

-1064 GKGGF
+1064 GKGTF

-1107 HHHALHHHHH
+1107 HHHGLHHHHH

-1123 AAIGSVSGGG
+1123 AAAIGSVGGG

-1139 LALGSFKKAASKQQQ
+1139 LALGTFKKGASSKQQA
-1154 SGQSAAT
+1154 SGQSIAS
-1161 SSCCSSIIGT
+1161 SSCCSSVIGT
-1171 GAVGGAGVRTATG
+1171 GAGGAAVARTA
-1184 ERGILGETMGGK
+1184 ILGETMGGK

-1206 SVTIPSATSSLLYG
+1206 LATVSSATSSLLYG
-1220 ASGSHYRSHRNEY
+1220 GSGSHYRSHRNEY

-1258 SERMVFEDRSN
+1258 NERMVIEDRSN

-1311 SQHFHF
+1311 SLHFNF

-1437 IERGSSKARVTNKVI
+1437 IERGSSKARVTNK
-1452 CCPRAALL
+1452 
-1460 FADAFHH
+1460 
-1467 HQQQH
+1467 
-1472 NHHALLQHQ
+1472 
-1481 HQHPQQPQGPK
+1481 GPK
-1492 GTHAKRLANQLS
+1492 GAHAKRLANQLS

-1519 ASNPLVVGGLPG
+1519 ASNALVVGGVPG
-1531 ATTCVAAIGTQ
+1531 AATCIAAIGSQ
-1542 GMVPAN
+1542 GIVPGN
-1548 AAASGVAGASAANVV
+1548 ATACGAPGAAVTATNVV
-1563 KVMGDEL
+1563 KVIGDEL

-1579 AAAAVSVGST
+1579 GAAAVTTGST

-1624 QKVLCDVSGSVTGA
+1624 QKVLCDVSGSVTGT

-1665 QQAQQQQHQVPRKKI
+1665 QQTQQQQHQVPRKKI
-1680 KVSGIVG
+1680 KVSG
-1687 VGSGASIGTTGG
+1687 VGSGSVGTTGG

-1756 MQCDDSFDAAPCC
+1756 MQCDDSFDATPCC
-1769 SYGTGSAGGTT
+1769 SYGAGSAGTGTT
-1780 GGTVTDADLLTLA
+1780 GGTVTDADLLM

-1799 SLLDVTSATTA
+1799 SLLDVTSVTTA

-1831 MTSTSTV
+1831 MTSSTTV